1 MKRVENNIKFL
12 FIDKESNYYMES
24 IDLIY
29 EESFK
34 EYNYS
39 KRCIISEVENKGK
52 HIIAVVDNVVVGHA
66 RLYVSDNKGKISQV
80 VVSKNYR
87 GINIGSKLISELIK
101 ESLNLKLE
109 ELELFARVN
118 SVEFYEKLGF
128 STFGEE
134 FISLKTGLKLIDMKF
149 RALLH

>member
-1 MKRVENNIKFL
+1 MERVENSIKFL

>member
-80 VVSKNYR
+80 VVSKQYR

-109 ELELFARVN
+109 ELELFARIN
-118 SVEFYEKLGF
+118 SVKFYEKLGF
-128 STFGEE
+128 STVGQE

-149 RALLH
+149 RESLY

>member
-24 IDLIY
+24 INLIY

-39 KRCIISEVENKGK
+39 KRCIISEAENKGK

-66 RLYVSDNKGKISQV
+66 RLYVSNDEGKISQV

-101 ESLNLKLE
+101 ESFNLKLE

-118 SVEFYEKLGF
+118 SVKFYEKLGF